1 MSPTALRRWLS
12 FKVKHWK
19 SCFRGRVLALFG
31 RHAAGIFVEAPWGLM
46 LVDPRDGHVSRQF
59 LRAGQYNQEE
69 VRSLLR
75 LLNPTDRMLIVG
87 GHIGGVAIPLSKHV
101 QSLDVV
107 EASPAHHRLL
117 LANVALAGVRN
128 VTVHHW
134 AASDDKGDLEF
145 LISSENSGGS
155 KRRPTLLRSNYDYDN
170 PVVVKVPAYRL
181 DEKLESDFDV
191 ILLDIEGSE
200 YSAIKGARRL
210 ITQSRIFVFEF
221 IPDHLTNV
229 AGIALSEFLQALPL
243 GNFSRAILPRHGKDL
258 PVSELP
264 NELGKLFDA
273 NDYEDGV
280 VLLKEH

>member
-1 MSPTALRRWLS
+1 MSPRALRRWLS

-19 SCFRGRVLALFG
+19 SCFRGRMLTLFG

-107 EASPAHHRLL
+107 EASPANHRLL
-117 LANVALAGVRN
+117 LANVALAGARN

-134 AASDDKGDLEF
+134 AASNDEGDLEF
-145 LISSENSGGS
+145 LMSSENSGGS
-155 KRRPTLLRSNYDYDN
+155 KRRPTLRRSNYDHDN
-170 PVVVKVPAYRL
+170 PVVVRVPAYRL
-181 DEKLESDFDV
+181 DEKFESDFDV
-191 ILLDIEGSE
+191 ILMDIEGSE
-200 YSAIKGARRL
+200 YFAMNGAKRL
-210 ITQSRIFVFEF
+210 IKNSRVLVFEF
-221 IPDHLTNV
+221 IPDHLRNV
-229 AGIALSEFLQALPL
+229 AGVDLSSFLENIPL
-243 GNFSRAILPRHGKDL
+243 HQFTRAILPRRNLELL
-258 PVSELP
+258 PTKLPAELAKIFAE
-264 NELGKLFDA
+264 NE
-273 NDYEDGV
+273 YEDGI
-280 VLLKEH
+280 VLIK